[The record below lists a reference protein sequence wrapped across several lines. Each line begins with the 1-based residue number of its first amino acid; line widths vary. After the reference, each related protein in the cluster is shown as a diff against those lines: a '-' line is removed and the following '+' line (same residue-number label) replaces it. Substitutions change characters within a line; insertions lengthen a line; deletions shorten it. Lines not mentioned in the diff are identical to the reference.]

1 MRPRNVRFGSKAD
14 MCSATRY
21 VRFVPIADI
30 QVLVSPKEKPREIAP
45 RVFVFHTGASNHSLW
60 PRIAMDYFGASG
72 PTNLRP
78 LGPVPLT
85 WTTVGS
91 RIST

>member
-1 MRPRNVRFGSKAD
+1 M
-14 MCSATRY
+14 SALGQKQTCAAQK
-21 VRFVPIADI
+21 VMSALLPIADI
-30 QVLVSPKEKPREIAP
+30 QDFVLTKRKTPGRYS
-45 RVFVFHTGASNHSLW
+45 GAFTLFT
-60 PRIAMDYFGASG
+60 DYFGASG

-85 WTTVGS
+85 WINVGS

>member
-1 MRPRNVRFGSKAD
+1 M
-14 MCSATRY
+14 SALGQKQTCAAQK
-21 VRFVPIADI
+21 VMSALLPIADI
-30 QVLVSPKEKPREIAP
+30 QDFVLTKRKTPGRYSGVFPLAIAKI
-45 RVFVFHTGASNHSLW
+45 T
-60 PRIAMDYFGASG
+60 DYFGASG

-85 WTTVGS
+85 WINVGS